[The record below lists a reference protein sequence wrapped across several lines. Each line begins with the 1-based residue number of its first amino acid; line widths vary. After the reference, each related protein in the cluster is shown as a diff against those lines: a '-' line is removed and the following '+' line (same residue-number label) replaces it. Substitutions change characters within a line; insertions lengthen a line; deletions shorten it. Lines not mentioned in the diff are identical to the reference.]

1 MSKKSNNNIVIVGMM
16 GVGKSSVGKVLAKE
30 LRCKFFDS
38 DNEIES
44 ASNLNISEIFEKYGE
59 IDFRRKEHFY
69 LEQII
74 NSNNYSIIS
83 LGGGTPCYSE
93 NMKFLQSKANVKT
106 FYLKVSAK
114 NVSERLFKER
124 EKRPLISHIDSVK
137 SMEKFVSKHLFERM
151 PYYLKST
158 HQIDTNNKS
167 ISEIAKNI
175 LVLLA

>member
-1 MSKKSNNNIVIVGMM
+1 MGSGKTSVAIELSKQTLIPFIDLDKLIE
-16 GVGKSSVGKVLAKE
+16 K
-30 LRCKFFDS
+30 
-38 DNEIES
+38 NEKMTIKK
-44 ASNLNISEIFEKYGE
+44 IFEKNGE

-93 NMKFLQSKANVKT
+93 NMELLQSKANVKT

-158 HQIDTNNKS
+158 YQIDTNNKS